1 MRAKLMLEYTRKL
14 DVSRKRYLHKLVEL
28 SQRRASLQK
37 KLKCEHQSVEA
48 LNQIEQQ
55 VHARGWL
62 TATGRQATIAATSPR
77 RLPPIRKIAKQR
89 NSSGEK
95 NHYCKSKGYGIGV
108 SGETRISDLN
118 NDKNVCQKRTGSKQC
133 TQEEIDRSNVTP
145 TDFEYSS
152 FGRETKTAKK
162 KKENSTPA
170 KNSTKLND
178 HRDSVVVE
186 GKMFNMVK
194 KKPAEARIHE
204 SKPKKDGKRESGR
217 HLAKSKQIRTDEE
230 AERRHAEARQ
240 LEEARQLA
248 DLEQIRADEEAERR
262 HAEAGQLEEARQLA
276 LQIRTDEEAERRHAE
291 ARQLADSKISC
302 VSYSPAFSDFSPIY
316 PEQDLRVPTTTAK
329 YLGDESLRD
338 GDYNGAIRHYS
349 LVINSCPENGVAA
362 VCHANRA
369 SALCRL
375 RDFGGAISDCEMAA
389 ALEPCYAKA
398 HTRLGFASYCAA
410 DYGRAVEALNR
421 ALSLDSSSI
430 MSRKY
435 LARAQ
440 DRLIRS
446 LLFRELLPPNL
457 FRQHESPKKDS
468 FSKGDQLRT
477 LVEQTLPPTER
488 IALHQDCNSPT
499 QGNITSR
506 LMHEIAASREFP
518 NRSIGEIWS
527 SCSVLEQTG
536 RASPKLQLSISEET
550 AFKISKLKELHERG
564 VLSKKDYEKKI
575 ERVTPLMLAE
585 DCPEYTSK

>member
-162 KKENSTPA
+162 KKENSAPA

-204 SKPKKDGKRESGR
+204 SKPKKDGKKDSGR
-217 HLAKSKQIRTDEE
+217 HLAKLKQIRADEE

-248 DLEQIRADEEAERR
+248 DLEQIRA
-262 HAEAGQLEEARQLA
+262 
-276 LQIRTDEEAERRHAE
+276 DEEAERRHAE

-316 PEQDLRVPTTTAK
+316 PEQDLRVSATTAK
-329 YLGDESLRD
+329 HLGDESLRD

-457 FRQHESPKKDS
+457 SRQHESPKKDS

-477 LVEQTLPPTER
+477 LVEHTLPPTER

-499 QGNITSR
+499 QGNITIR

-575 ERVTPLMLAE
+575 ERVAPLMLAE

>member
-162 KKENSTPA
+162 KKENSAPA

-204 SKPKKDGKRESGR
+204 SKPKKDGKKDSGR
-217 HLAKSKQIRTDEE
+217 HLAKLKQIR
-230 AERRHAEARQ
+230 A
-240 LEEARQLA
+240 
-248 DLEQIRADEEAERR
+248 
-262 HAEAGQLEEARQLA
+262 
-276 LQIRTDEEAERRHAE
+276 DEEAERRHAE

-316 PEQDLRVPTTTAK
+316 PEQDLRVSATTAK
-329 YLGDESLRD
+329 HLGDESLRD

-349 LVINSCPENGVAA
+349 FVINSCPENGVAA

-446 LLFRELLPPNL
+446 LLFRELLPQNL
-457 FRQHESPKKDS
+457 SRQHESPKKDS

-477 LVEQTLPPTER
+477 LVEHTLPPTER

-536 RASPKLQLSISEET
+536 RVNPKLQLSISEET

-575 ERVTPLMLAE
+575 ERVAPLMLAE

>member
-89 NSSGEK
+89 NSSGEN

-162 KKENSTPA
+162 KKENSAPA

-204 SKPKKDGKRESGR
+204 SKPKKDGKKDSGR
-217 HLAKSKQIRTDEE
+217 HLAKLKQIR
-230 AERRHAEARQ
+230 A
-240 LEEARQLA
+240 
-248 DLEQIRADEEAERR
+248 
-262 HAEAGQLEEARQLA
+262 
-276 LQIRTDEEAERRHAE
+276 DEEAERRHAE

-316 PEQDLRVPTTTAK
+316 PEQDLRVSATTAK
-329 YLGDESLRD
+329 HLGDESLRD

-349 LVINSCPENGVAA
+349 FVINSCPENGVAA

-446 LLFRELLPPNL
+446 LLFRELLPPNPS
-457 FRQHESPKKDS
+457 RQHESPKKDS

-477 LVEQTLPPTER
+477 LVEHTLPPTER

-536 RASPKLQLSISEET
+536 RVNPKLQLSISEET

-564 VLSKKDYEKKI
+564 VLSKKDYEKKLR
-575 ERVTPLMLAE
+575 ELRH
-585 DCPEYTSK
+585 